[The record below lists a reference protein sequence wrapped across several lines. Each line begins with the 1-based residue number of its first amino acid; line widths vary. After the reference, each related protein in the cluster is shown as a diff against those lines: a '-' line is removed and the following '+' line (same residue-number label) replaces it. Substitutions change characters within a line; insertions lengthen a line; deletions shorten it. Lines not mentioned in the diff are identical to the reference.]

1 MKTYKNDD
9 GNRIVEFS
17 KDLCLMIRK
26 EPNRKFIFWNAP
38 GMKKFCGLKYNTRCK
53 IGKKVANWCRFWVMD
68 FPGFHWNADNSGWR
82 FGTQKVYLW
91 STKWRAPLSREEME
105 F

>member
-26 EPNRKFIFWNAP
+26 EPNRKFIFWNASW
-38 GMKKFCGLKYNTRCK
+38 YEK
-53 IGKKVANWCRFWVMD
+53 I
-68 FPGFHWNADNSGWR
+68 
-82 FGTQKVYLW
+82 LW
-91 STKWRAPLSREEME
+91 IKI
-105 F
+105 